1 MTGKVLDNSAKSA
14 LVLILPIAVTIV
26 VLLKAWPILLALF
39 LLVMTGRIWQ
49 SYQWRK
55 LSQEV
60 NPFFTE
66 LIKDN
71 QGCLTPLDLSLKAN
85 LTAQAAHRFLEKK
98 AEEYGAQ
105 KKVLGEKGVAYYF
118 LTASAL
124 GSIFEDSEPSLTED
138 VSSETTLHQVTTTE
152 KFSPASTQE
161 IAQLVKPETPTEAAS
176 EISEKVAVTS
186 ISPEPSSTEEE
197 TSVTDIKEA
206 VKEEKTEK
214 QAIPPPETS
223 GSHVALIQ
231 SDLAKRLDLNASTV
245 GRRKSDPDFPQWS
258 QSKDPEGIAWKY
270 VRKSKMFV
278 PIENE

>member
-1 MTGKVLDNSAKSA
+1 MTGKVLDNSATSA

-85 LTAQAAHRFLEKK
+85 LTAEAAHRFLEKK

-105 KKVLGEKGVAYYF
+105 KKVLGEQGVAYYF

-124 GSIFEDSEPSLTED
+124 GSIFEDSEPSLRED
-138 VSSETTLHQVTTTE
+138 ISSETTPHQVETTE

-161 IAQLVKPETPTEAAS
+161 IAELVKPEAPTEAAS
-176 EISEKVAVTS
+176 AISEKIAVTS
-186 ISPEPSSTEEE
+186 TPSEPSSTEKE
-197 TSVTDIKEA
+197 TSVTDIQ
-206 VKEEKTEK
+206 VIKEENTET
-214 QAIPPPETS
+214 QAMPPPETS
-223 GSHVALIQ
+223 RSHRALIQ
-231 SDLAKRLDLNASTV
+231 SELAKRLDLNASTV

-270 VRKSKMFV
+270 VRKSKMFL
-278 PIENE
+278 PIEEE